1 LTFIAERSVA
11 ENSFTPRQNTEDETC
26 VEYALQFIVEVLY
39 KIEGKKLSVVSYT
52 RLLVFVHYYVRML
65 FR

>member
-1 LTFIAERSVA
+1 MR
-11 ENSFTPRQNTEDETC
+11 
-26 VEYALQFIVEVLY
+26 VEYALKFIVEVLY
-39 KIEGKKLSVVSYT
+39 QTEDKTPSTVSYT